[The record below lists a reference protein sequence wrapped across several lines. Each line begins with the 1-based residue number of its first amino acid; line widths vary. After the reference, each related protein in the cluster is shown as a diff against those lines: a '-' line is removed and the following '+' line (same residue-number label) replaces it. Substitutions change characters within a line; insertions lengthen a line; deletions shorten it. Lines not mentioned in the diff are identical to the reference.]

1 MLISIHNLGWLQFV
15 TYEIHKNVT
24 LSTLIWHMY
33 LYFSWDQ
40 SLQFVYM
47 SSKFKSGKF
56 NYAHWNGCNGISV
69 WQYVCLAPLLYL
81 IRSDLPQDGI
91 LICHKIRTLSDIIP
105 FVFSFCGCGW
115 VWTSL
120 VYWCAFII
128 GTYFLNSYVQFHGC
142 PIFHDGC
149 ILFTL
154 FLSSG
159 CTEVSVGPFANQ
171 VLWLTGLFRTWSL
184 QKM

>member
-47 SSKFKSGKF
+47 S
-56 NYAHWNGCNGISV
+56 NIEMAVMEY
-69 WQYVCLAPLLYL
+69 QYVCLAPLLYL

-105 FVFSFCGCGW
+105 FVFSFCRCGW

-128 GTYFLNSYVQFHGC
+128 GTYFLNSYVPFHGC

-159 CTEVSVGPFANQ
+159 CTEVSVGLFANL